1 MYVYIYSV
9 YIQILTYLATDK
21 TYQGIHAYQNQP
33 SLQLGKQQG
42 ECLKITNKIIINVA
56 GI

>member
-1 MYVYIYSV
+1 MYVCVHVYMYEYIYSV

-42 ECLKITNKIIINVA
+42 EC
-56 GI
+56 